1 MSISERATEAIA
13 ALFKTGVQAASTLD
27 RIKSQEAQ
35 ERAWLDSE
43 QTGKQHFLA
52 AQAKLASEREAATE
66 KLKKDK
72 QTIIDEFKHA
82 TAELYQFKPEAIS
95 EAEWRAFEQVDF
107 TGDEFQSLVKRYAE
121 SENYL
126 ALRVLETKAQRQGI
140 DLHLPYKEYGTQLD
154 KLIDNAAEYA
164 SSVAF
169 DTNGA
174 AYRDNMGAILAELI
188 GQANTIETN
197 AQVAVLGG
205 SSVE

>member
-1 MSISERATEAIA
+1 MSINERANEAIT
-13 ALFKTGVQAASTLD
+13 ALFKAGVQAAATLD

-35 ERAWLDSE
+35 ERAWLESE

-52 AQAKLASEREAATE
+52 AQAKLSSEREIAAE
-66 KLKKDK
+66 ELKKD
-72 QTIIDEFKHA
+72 TLSIVDEFKHA
-82 TAELYQFKPEAIS
+82 TAEMYQFKPEAIS
-95 EAEWRAFEQVDF
+95 EAEWRTFELVDF

-126 ALRVLETKAQRQGI
+126 ALRVLETKAERQGV
-140 DLHLPYKEYGTQLD
+140 DLHLPYKEYGAQLD

-169 DTNGA
+169 DTEAA
-174 AYRDNMGAILAELI
+174 AYRDNMGAIMAELI
-188 GQANTIETN
+188 GQANTLETN

-205 SSVE
+205 SSAE

>member
-1 MSISERATEAIA
+1 MTINERATETIT
-13 ALFKTGVQAASTLD
+13 ALFKAGVQAASTLD

-35 ERAWLDSE
+35 ERAWLESE

-72 QTIIDEFKHA
+72 QTIIDEFKQA
-82 TAELYQFKPEAIS
+82 TASMYDFEPEAIS
-95 EAEWRAFEQVDF
+95 EAEWRAFEQVNF
-107 TGDEFQSLVKRYAE
+107 TGEEFKALVEKYAKA
-121 SENYL
+121 ENYL
-126 ALRVLETKAQRQGI
+126 ALRVLETKAERQGV
-140 DLHLPYKEYGTQLD
+140 DLHLPYKEYGAQLD

-169 DTNGA
+169 DTEAA
-174 AYRDNMGAILAELI
+174 AYRDSMGTILAELI
-188 GQANTIETN
+188 GQANALETN

-205 SSVE
+205 SSAE

>member
-1 MSISERATEAIA
+1 MTANEKATEAITS
-13 ALFKTGVQAASTLD
+13 LFRAGIEAASTLD

-35 ERAWLDSE
+35 ERAWLESE

-72 QTIIDEFKHA
+72 QTIIDEFKQA
-82 TAELYQFKPEAIS
+82 TASMYDFEPEAIS
-95 EAEWRAFEQVDF
+95 EAEWRTFELVDF
-107 TGDEFQSLVKRYAE
+107 TGDEFQSLVKKYAQN
-121 SENYL
+121 ENYL

-140 DLHLPYKEYGTQLD
+140 DLHLPYKEYGAQLD

-164 SSVAF
+164 NSVAF
-169 DTNGA
+169 DTEAA

-188 GQANTIETN
+188 GQASTLETN
-197 AQVAVLGG
+197 AQEAVLGG
-205 SSVE
+205 SSAE

>member
-1 MSISERATEAIA
+1 MTINERATETIT
-13 ALFKTGVQAASTLD
+13 ALFKAGVQAASTLD

-35 ERAWLDSE
+35 ERAWLESE

-72 QTIIDEFKHA
+72 QTIIDEFKQA
-82 TAELYQFKPEAIS
+82 TASMYDFEPEAIS
-95 EAEWRAFEQVDF
+95 DAEWRAFGQVDF
-107 TGDEFQSLVKRYAE
+107 TGEEFKALVKKYAKN
-121 SENYL
+121 ENYL
-126 ALRVLETKAQRQGI
+126 ALRVLESKAQKQGI
-140 DLHLPYKEYGTQLD
+140 DLHLPYKEYGAQLD

-169 DTNGA
+169 DTEAA
-174 AYRDNMGAILAELI
+174 AYRDNMGAIMAELI
-188 GQANTIETN
+188 GQANTLETN

-205 SSVE
+205 SSAE

>member
-1 MSISERATEAIA
+1 MTINEKATAAIT

-35 ERAWLDSE
+35 ERAWLESE

-52 AQAKLASEREAATE
+52 AQAKLASEREIAAET
-66 KLKKDK
+66 LKKD
-72 QTIIDEFKHA
+72 TLAIVDEFKHA
-82 TAELYQFKPEAIS
+82 TAEMYQFKPEAIS
-95 EAEWRAFEQVDF
+95 EAEWRTFELVDF

-126 ALRVLETKAQRQGI
+126 ALRVLESKARKQGI
-140 DLHLPYKEYGTQLD
+140 DLHLPYKEYGAQLD

-169 DTNGA
+169 DTEVA
-174 AYRDNMGAILAELI
+174 AYRDNLGAIMAELI
-188 GQANTIETN
+188 GQANTLEAN

-205 SSVE
+205 SSAE

>member
-1 MSISERATEAIA
+1 MTINEKAAETIT
-13 ALFKTGVQAASTLD
+13 ALFKAGVQAASTLD

-35 ERAWLDSE
+35 ERAWLESE

-82 TAELYQFKPEAIS
+82 TAEMYQFKPEAIS

-140 DLHLPYKEYGTQLD
+140 DLHLPYKEYGAQLD

-169 DTNGA
+169 DTEAA

-188 GQANTIETN
+188 GQASTLETN
-197 AQVAVLGG
+197 AQVAVLGD
-205 SSVE
+205 SSGE